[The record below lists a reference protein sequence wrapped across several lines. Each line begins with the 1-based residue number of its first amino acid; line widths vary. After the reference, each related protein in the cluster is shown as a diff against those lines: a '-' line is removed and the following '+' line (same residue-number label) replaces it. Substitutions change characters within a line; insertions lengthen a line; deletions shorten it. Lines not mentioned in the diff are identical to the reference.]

1 VKRLIIAAILLA
13 AATALSAQTTATI
26 RDLKGKVEV
35 KPLGKNWILAKDG
48 MVVDTLAT
56 ISTGFDS
63 SATLLIGKNKV
74 GIAPLTRLTVDKIVE
89 KAGKLDTS
97 LHLRVGKVSAE
108 VKSSTGEAQDFKV
121 TSPYSTASVRGT
133 KFDYDGFL
141 VRVADG
147 TVAFIP
153 GKPNRDIVVF
163 APRKNAAAAGTG
175 APTGDTP
182 PADGDAPPSE
192 GGDASP
198 DQAAED
204 AEYEAFLADLLVQIQ
219 EQFPDENFDIVADEP
234 DAATPASTPDASL
247 PGTPGETP
255 PAPTQAPAVYVEK
268 GASAVITQD
277 FSIIQVV
284 GGKISPTPMKIT
296 TTNAAGQSTTTTV
309 ATPTTTGEGTTT
321 PADTTTTT
329 STDESGGTDPSTPP
343 VTPPPAPTTGT
354 IILTWQGKERE
365 P

>member
-1 VKRLIIAAILLA
+1 VKRLIIATILLA
-13 AATALSAQTTATI
+13 AVTALGAQTTATI

-35 KPLGKNWILAKDG
+35 KPLGKNWVLAKDG

-108 VKSSTGEAQDFKV
+108 VKSSSGTAQDFKV

-133 KFDYDGFL
+133 RFDYDGFL

-163 APRKNAAAAGTG
+163 APKKKAAPAAA
-175 APTGDTP
+175 APTGDAP
-182 PADGDAPPSE
+182 PADGETPPAE
-192 GGDASP
+192 GGIPPAEGGEASP
-198 DQAAED
+198 EQAGED

-219 EQFPDENFDIVADEP
+219 EQFPDENFDIVTDEV
-234 DAATPASTPDASL
+234 DAA
-247 PGTPGETP
+247 P
-255 PAPTQAPAVYVEK
+255 PAPVADPGAAPTEGSGDAPAPIPTPAPAQAPAVFVEK

-277 FSIIQVV
+277 FSLIQVV
-284 GGKISPTPMKIT
+284 GGKISPASTKIT
-296 TTNAAGQSTTTTV
+296 TTNAAGQSTTTT
-309 ATPTTTGEGTTT
+309 TTTT
-321 PADTTTTT
+321 PVPP
-329 STDESGGTDPSTPP
+329 STDESGGGGQSGP
-343 VTPPPAPTTGT
+343 VVPPPPAPKTGT
-354 IILTWQGKERE
+354 IVLTW
-365 P
+365 